1 MLQSDR
7 EAYRRQGKVMPNPT
21 RITKVCRVACVAQPD
36 PTMTSLNGPAQGQ
49 LR

>member
-21 RITKVCRVACVAQPD
+21 RITKVCRLCSTP
-36 PTMTSLNGPAQGQ
+36 
-49 LR
+49 